1 MPVFT
6 RVRDGVLVIAI
17 DGDYTPQE
25 LRRVGEAGVTDPATP
40 TPVRAIL
47 DMSGAAG
54 LPTRSLSELQETAQF
69 LTGLDALSAVAI
81 LAPDDATHGLMRM
94 AAPFLAR
101 GGTPVA
107 VFRTRDEAQ
116 SWLDSQ

>member
-6 RVRDGVLVIAI
+6 KVRDGILVIAI

-40 TPVRAIL
+40 SPVRAIL

-54 LPTRSLSELQETAQF
+54 LPTRSLGELSQTAEF
-69 LTGLDALSAVAI
+69 LTGLEALIAVAV
-81 LAPDDATHGLMRM
+81 LAPDDATYGLMRM
-94 AAPFLAR
+94 AAPMLAR

-107 VFRTRDEAQ
+107 VFRTRDEAAA
-116 SWLDSQ
+116 WLDSQ